1 MPDQMI
7 LQIHESIGHPLEL
20 DRILG
25 DERNYAGTSFI
36 KTEDFGRYQYGSSLL
51 NVSFDPE
58 IPEELASYRQDDDG
72 SPARKEYLIR
82 EGRLLRPLGGALSQ
96 HRSGL
101 EGVASSRASSW
112 NRAPIDRM
120 ANLNLE
126 PGDKSFAQLVAGIE
140 RGVLMSYNRSWS
152 IDDARNKFQFGC
164 EWGQLIE
171 DGELKGVVKNPNYR
185 GISAQFWRNLSAVGD
200 AGTFEVLGTPYC
212 GKGEPNQVIRVGH
225 ASPACVF
232 SDVDVFGR
240 YLMHQEQHFEALA
253 EDLRRHLA
261 EGEDFT
267 LWYSAEDSEF
277 IRFNRARVRQTGQ
290 VRQASALL
298 RLIRDER
305 QASLDLTLSG
315 APEEDRQRLAEGL
328 RQLRQ
333 SLAWIPADPYLLL
346 DTSAWQRENQ
356 DLGAAPDSGAL
367 LASLERRARDLDLVG
382 IYAAGPLF
390 RGFANS
396 WGAFG
401 WHAGSSF
408 NFDWS
413 LFHGNGQAVKA
424 DYAGQ
429 RWDDEAFARRFEQA
443 GNARPPGQ
451 AAAPVAPGDYRAY
464 LAPAASRKSQMLCWG
479 GFSARALATGESPC
493 NACRTATPCSARC

>member
-1 MPDQMI
+1 
-7 LQIHESIGHPLEL
+7 
-20 DRILG
+20 
-25 DERNYAGTSFI
+25 
-36 KTEDFGRYQYGSSLL
+36 
-51 NVSFDPE
+51 
-58 IPEELASYRQDDDG
+58 
-72 SPARKEYLIR
+72 
-82 EGRLLRPLGGALSQ
+82 
-96 HRSGL
+96 
-101 EGVASSRASSW
+101 
-112 NRAPIDRM
+112 
-120 ANLNLE
+120 
-126 PGDKSFAQLVAGIE
+126 
-140 RGVLMSYNRSWS
+140 
-152 IDDARNKFQFGC
+152 
-164 EWGQLIE
+164 
-171 DGELKGVVKNPNYR
+171 
-185 GISAQFWRNLSAVGD
+185 
-200 AGTFEVLGTPYC
+200 
-212 GKGEPNQVIRVGH
+212 
-225 ASPACVF
+225 
-232 SDVDVFGR
+232 
-240 YLMHQEQHFEALA
+240 MHQRQHFEALA

-277 IRFNRARVRQTGQ
+277 IRFNRARVRQAGR
-290 VRQASALL
+290 VRQANALL

-443 GNARPPGQ
+443 REQLGHLGKPLRQ
-451 AAAPVAPGDYRAY
+451 LRPGDYRAY
-464 LAPAASRKSQMLCWG
+464 LAPAALEEVMQMLCWG
-479 GFSARALATGESPC
+479 GFSARALATGESPLQRLQ
-493 NACRTATPCSARC
+493 NGDALLSPLLNLAERPATSPSPAFSAEGSPRAEVELVGN

>member
-1 MPDQMI
+1 
-7 LQIHESIGHPLEL
+7 
-20 DRILG
+20 
-25 DERNYAGTSFI
+25 
-36 KTEDFGRYQYGSSLL
+36 
-51 NVSFDPE
+51 
-58 IPEELASYRQDDDG
+58 
-72 SPARKEYLIR
+72 
-82 EGRLLRPLGGALSQ
+82 
-96 HRSGL
+96 
-101 EGVASSRASSW
+101 
-112 NRAPIDRM
+112 
-120 ANLNLE
+120 
-126 PGDKSFAQLVAGIE
+126 
-140 RGVLMSYNRSWS
+140 
-152 IDDARNKFQFGC
+152 
-164 EWGQLIE
+164 
-171 DGELKGVVKNPNYR
+171 
-185 GISAQFWRNLSAVGD
+185 
-200 AGTFEVLGTPYC
+200 
-212 GKGEPNQVIRVGH
+212 
-225 ASPACVF
+225 
-232 SDVDVFGR
+232 
-240 YLMHQEQHFEALA
+240 MHQRQHFEALA

-277 IRFNRARVRQTGQ
+277 IRFNRARVRQAGR

-443 GNARPPGQ
+443 REQLGHLGKPLRQ
-451 AAAPVAPGDYRAY
+451 LRPGDYRAY
-464 LAPAASRKSQMLCWG
+464 LAPAALEEVMQMLCWG
-479 GFSARALATGESPC
+479 GFSARALATGESPLQRLQ
-493 NACRTATPCSARC
+493 NGDALLSPLLNLAERPATSPSPAFSAEGSPRAEVELVGNGRLSGRLVSSRSAREYGLVANGAGANEAPTALDMAGGSLEQARILEALDTGLYIGNLWYLNYSDMPAARLTGMTRFATFWVENGQIRAPVSTMRFDDSLHSFLGAHLEDLSHERELRLSSNTYGERQTDSMHLPGALTGRFTLTL

>member
-1 MPDQMI
+1 
-7 LQIHESIGHPLEL
+7 
-20 DRILG
+20 
-25 DERNYAGTSFI
+25 
-36 KTEDFGRYQYGSSLL
+36 
-51 NVSFDPE
+51 
-58 IPEELASYRQDDDG
+58 
-72 SPARKEYLIR
+72 
-82 EGRLLRPLGGALSQ
+82 
-96 HRSGL
+96 
-101 EGVASSRASSW
+101 
-112 NRAPIDRM
+112 
-120 ANLNLE
+120 
-126 PGDKSFAQLVAGIE
+126 
-140 RGVLMSYNRSWS
+140 
-152 IDDARNKFQFGC
+152 
-164 EWGQLIE
+164 
-171 DGELKGVVKNPNYR
+171 
-185 GISAQFWRNLSAVGD
+185 
-200 AGTFEVLGTPYC
+200 
-212 GKGEPNQVIRVGH
+212 
-225 ASPACVF
+225 
-232 SDVDVFGR
+232 
-240 YLMHQEQHFEALA
+240 MHQRQHFEALA

-277 IRFNRARVRQTGQ
+277 IRFNRARVRQAGQ

-315 APEEDRQRLAEGL
+315 APEEDRQRPAEGL

-413 LFHGNGQAVKA
+413 LFRGNGQAVKA

-429 RWDDEAFARRFEQA
+429 RWDDEAFARRFRTGPGA
-443 GNARPPGQ
+443 ARPPGQ
-451 AAAPVAPGDYRAY
+451 AAAPVAPRRLSRLPGAGGARGSHADALLGRFLRARPGYRRKPLQRLQNGDALLSPLLNLAERPATSPSPAFSAEGSPRAEVELVGNGRLSGRLVSSRSAREYGLVANGAGANEAPTALDMAGGSLEQARILEALDTGLYIGNLWY
-464 LAPAASRKSQMLCWG
+464 LNYSDMPAARLTGMTRFATFWVENGQI
-479 GFSARALATGESPC
+479 RAPVSTMRFDDSLYSFLGAHLEDLSHERELRLSSNTYGERQTDSMHLPGALTG
-493 NACRTATPCSARC
+493 RFTLTL

>member
-1 MPDQMI
+1 
-7 LQIHESIGHPLEL
+7 
-20 DRILG
+20 
-25 DERNYAGTSFI
+25 
-36 KTEDFGRYQYGSSLL
+36 
-51 NVSFDPE
+51 
-58 IPEELASYRQDDDG
+58 
-72 SPARKEYLIR
+72 
-82 EGRLLRPLGGALSQ
+82 
-96 HRSGL
+96 
-101 EGVASSRASSW
+101 
-112 NRAPIDRM
+112 
-120 ANLNLE
+120 
-126 PGDKSFAQLVAGIE
+126 
-140 RGVLMSYNRSWS
+140 
-152 IDDARNKFQFGC
+152 
-164 EWGQLIE
+164 
-171 DGELKGVVKNPNYR
+171 
-185 GISAQFWRNLSAVGD
+185 
-200 AGTFEVLGTPYC
+200 
-212 GKGEPNQVIRVGH
+212 
-225 ASPACVF
+225 
-232 SDVDVFGR
+232 
-240 YLMHQEQHFEALA
+240 MHQRQHFEALA

-277 IRFNRARVRQTGQ
+277 IRFNRARVRQAGR

-443 GNARPPGQ
+443 REQLGHLGKPLRQ
-451 AAAPVAPGDYRAY
+451 LRPGDY
-464 LAPAASRKSQMLCWG
+464 
-479 GFSARALATGESPC
+479 
-493 NACRTATPCSARC
+493 